1 MIDTHVHFWHYNRDE
16 FPWIGED
23 QAALKQNRLP
33 GDITALT
40 AERITG
46 LIAVQARPKPSENDF
61 LLQQAQAN
69 PIIKGVI
76 GWFDFDASIE
86 PQLEAAAGHA
96 LIKGFRHL
104 IQDEPQPSQYLSEH
118 QGLQQ
123 GVRAIQQQQ
132 YIYEVLAHQADLPAV
147 INFCARHDKHW
158 LVIDHLCKPEFAS
171 QTAFDW
177 WQLHMRKLA
186 ALPHVVVK
194 ISGLVTEAGA
204 HATAADLQPYVNA
217 VWALF
222 GPERLLWGSDWPVS
236 SATHSYA
243 SLLDYWKENTSHLQ
257 QAEIH
262 QVELVT
268 PVKIYQL

>member
-1 MIDTHVHFWHYNRDE
+1 MIDTHVHFWHYNHDE

-23 QAALKQNRLP
+23 QAALRQNRLP
-33 GDITALT
+33 GDLTALN
-40 AERITG
+40 AGRITG
-46 LIAVQARPKPSENDF
+46 AIAVQARPMLSENDF
-61 LLQQAQAN
+61 LLQLAQAN

-76 GWFDFDASIE
+76 GWFDFDAGIE
-86 PQLEAAAGHA
+86 PQLETAGGHA
-96 LIKGFRHL
+96 MIKGFRHL
-104 IQDEPQPSQYLSEH
+104 IQDEPQPSLYLTEH

-123 GVRAIQQQQ
+123 GVQAIQQQH

-147 INFCARHDKHW
+147 IKFCARHDKHW
-158 LVIDHLCKPEFAS
+158 LVIDHLCKPAFS
-171 QTAFDW
+171 SPSAFDW
-177 WQLHMRKLA
+177 WLLHMRKLA

-194 ISGLVTEAGA
+194 ISGLVTEAGP
-204 HATAADLQPYVNA
+204 HATAADLQPYVDE

-236 SATHSYA
+236 SATHSYS
-243 SLLDYWKENTSHLQ
+243 SLLTYWKDNTSDRQ

-262 QVELVT
+262 RVELAT